1 MDYLVQFQLNVF
13 AFAILIILYI
23 IVKMRSKVETFSKK
37 LLVLIMVTS
46 AIAMTLEPATWIFD
60 GMLFPGAYLL
70 EYGSNFF
77 LFLVGPVLGGFMLS
91 YVDYHIFKDPKRIY
105 KKGYYQHLS
114 VLTFFVLLIN
124 MIYPLYFD
132 VDAATNSY
140 SSGAFKEVHYV
151 VLASFYIYM
160 IYFLFKNRK
169 KTSSYVV
176 NIFVGFFSLPIVGM
190 IVQMFDSKLYFSWTS
205 GVLGILVAYVF
216 LESTSTEEDFLT
228 KLYNRRSTEVYM
240 KHLKEA
246 EKPFGIMLMD
256 LNYFKEINDE
266 HGHHKGDQ
274 ILIGFANVLRKSFE
288 QKGLI
293 ARLGGDEFII
303 IFEGEHINPD
313 HVAEEIARQLIK
325 QNDPILKSLSF
336 SYGYEFYQQNK
347 TLNDLYMTADEKM
360 YKDKHASK
368 MMQEQG
374 KMI

>member
-37 LLVLIMVTS
+37 LLILIMITS
-46 AIAMTLEPATWIFD
+46 AIAMILEPATWIFD
-60 GMLFPGAYLL
+60 GMLFPGAYFL
-70 EYGSNFF
+70 EYSSNFF

-114 VLTFFVLLIN
+114 VMTFFVLVIN
-124 MIYPLYFD
+124 LFYPVYFD
-132 VDAATNSY
+132 VDTATNSY

-176 NIFVGFFSLPIVGM
+176 NIFLGFFALPIVGM
-190 IVQMFDSKLYFSWTS
+190 VVQMFDSKLYFSWTS
-205 GVLGILVAYVF
+205 GVLGILVAYIF

-228 KLYNRRSTEVYM
+228 KLYNRWSTEVYM

-246 EKPFGIMLMD
+246 EKTFGIMLMD

-274 ILIGFANVLRKSFE
+274 VLIGFANILKKSFQ

-313 HVAEEIARQLIK
+313 QIAEDIHSQLKK
-325 QNDPILKSLSF
+325 QSDPILQSLRF
-336 SYGYEFYQQNK
+336 SYGYELYQQHQS
-347 TLNDLYMTADEKM
+347 LNEMYMTADEKM
-360 YKDKHASK
+360 YQHKHTSK
-368 MMQEQG
+368 MMHGQG

>member
-37 LLVLIMVTS
+37 LLILIMITS
-46 AIAMTLEPATWIFD
+46 AIAMILEPATWIFD

-70 EYGSNFF
+70 EYSTNFF
-77 LFLVGPVLGGFMLS
+77 LFLVGPVLGGLMLS

-114 VLTFFVLLIN
+114 VITFLVLLVN
-124 MIYPLYFD
+124 MVYPIYFD

-140 SSGAFKEVHYV
+140 SSGVFKEIHYV

-169 KTSSYVV
+169 KTSSYIV
-176 NIFVGFFSLPIVGM
+176 NIFLGFFSLPIIGM
-190 IVQMFDSKLYFSWTS
+190 VIQMVDSKLYFSWTS
-205 GVLGILVAYVF
+205 GVLGILVAYIF

-246 EKPFGIMLMD
+246 EKTFGIMLMD

-274 ILIGFANVLRKSFE
+274 VLVGFANILKKSFQ

-303 IFEGEHINPD
+303 IFEGGHIKPD
-313 HVAEEIARQLIK
+313 QIAQEIRRQLKK
-325 QNDPILKSLSF
+325 QHDPILTSLSF
-336 SYGYEFYQQNK
+336 SYGYELYEHHQS
-347 TLNDLYMTADEKM
+347 LNDMYMTADEKM

-368 MMQEQG
+368 MIQEQG